1 MKKLLAILLAV
12 AMVAC
17 MFCLASCDSGKEPA
31 KETDPAATDAPT
43 AEVTDPA
50 TDPATEAPED
60 PDPAY
65 NDNYV
70 LLTGKVDTANV
81 EGAGAKDDGSE
92 DAVYLFDGDS
102 ATKWCQIV
110 KTEDGTTTIQW
121 AMTKA
126 TKVDAYT
133 FTSANDSPERFPA
146 DWVLYGSNDG
156 EEWTEVD
163 TVEGAT
169 RVEEFF
175 TESGIF
181 ECDAPA
187 AYTNYKIH
195 FTKNGTEG
203 TIIYQISEL
212 TLLGAKA

>member
-31 KETDPAATDAPT
+31 KETDPPQGTDPATDAPT
-43 AEVTDPA
+43 EPA
-50 TDPATEAPED
+50 TDAPED

-65 NDNYV
+65 NDDYV
-70 LLTGKVDTANV
+70 NLTGKVDTANV
-81 EGAGAKDDGSE
+81 EGTGAKDDGSE
-92 DAVYLFDGDS
+92 DAVMLFDGDTQ
-102 ATKWCQIV
+102 TKWCQIV
-110 KTEDGTTTIQW
+110 DTEDGTTTIQW

-126 TKVDAYT
+126 TKIDAYT
-133 FTSANDSPERFPA
+133 FSSANDSPERYPA

-163 TVEGAT
+163 TVEGAE
-169 RVEEFF
+169 RVTEFF

-195 FTKNGTEG
+195 FTKNGT
-203 TIIYQISEL
+203 TDRIIYQISEL